1 MSVHFLSLID
11 FLVQTS
17 HLKFHHARQ
26 KFTTAPNQQ
35 AGPRPPPPAAL
46 TMAAAVDGADAD
58 PVPHGTSMQL
68 PQTVVPPDGHFL

>member
-1 MSVHFLSLID
+1 MRRPAHIN
-11 FLVQTS
+11 TGP
-17 HLKFHHARQ
+17 APG
-26 KFTTAPNQQ
+26 TAQ
-35 AGPRPPPPAAL
+35 GV